1 MTEPMPDQVMLS
13 TCQCHTSCNSGVVS
27 TVTKHRSS
35 NTKLFSPP
43 PPTWF
48 SAGPLHTIWVH
59 AQFQSHSV
67 TLTVSATQIS
77 LRAAL
82 SNSLLGM
89 AAAANLGRWQE
100 TACSFPARPHQAKAC
115 LRAQLALP
123 HWELVVSTQARPGK
137 DLVAN
142 VWLFSRFF
150 KLQIHGPLAKT
161 LPDLVKAAPSA
172 WSRRGMVR
180 SLLMSCKPASCMKP
194 GCWSARLSQNLL
206 P

>member
-1 MTEPMPDQVMLS
+1 MWSRFGWRPQERAL
-13 TCQCHTSCNSGVVS
+13 
-27 TVTKHRSS
+27 K
-35 NTKLFSPP
+35 
-43 PPTWF
+43 
-48 SAGPLHTIWVH
+48 LHTKIW
-59 AQFQSHSV
+59 
-67 TLTVSATQIS
+67 QIS
-77 LRAAL
+77 LMAAL
-82 SNSLLGM
+82 SSSLLGM
-89 AAAANLGRWQE
+89 AAATNLGRWQE

-142 VWLFSRFF
+142 MWLFSRFF

-172 WSRRGMVR
+172 WSRRGIVR